1 MPDWEERMDTLDAG
15 HQARQ
20 RTLAYWLLVMC
31 VMVYVMVLIGGFTRL
46 TYSGLS
52 IVEWKPLTGWLPPLT
67 AEQWEAAFA
76 DYRRFPEYREINAGM
91 TLDEFRTIFLIEYFH
106 RLWGRLIGVVFLVP
120 FVFFF
125 ARGWIDS
132 RLLPRLLFMF
142 ILGGLQGALGWYM
155 VKSGLVDEPD
165 VSAYR
170 LTAHLAMAVVILGY
184 MLWVAMELLVPQ
196 GGLAAPDEAAGR
208 RRFAWGMVGLIFITI
223 LSGGLV
229 AGNNAGFAYN
239 TFPTMDGE
247 WIPSALFALEPFM
260 VNFFEDVTTV
270 QFDHRLLALATVTG
284 VLVFWMWARRAGTR
298 RRARL
303 AADLLAVTVLIQATL
318 GIATLLLIVPL
329 PLALLHQAG
338 AVALFGSA
346 LWAAFELRP
355 KPARI

>member
-1 MPDWEERMDTLDAG
+1 MNNLDAG
-15 HQARQ
+15 HMARQ
-20 RTLAYWLLVMC
+20 RALAYWLLAMC

-132 RLLPRLLFMF
+132 RLLPKLLFMF

-170 LTAHLAMAVVILGY
+170 LTAHLALAVAILGY
-184 MLWVAMELLVPQ
+184 MLWVAMELLGAH
-196 GGLAAPDEAAGR
+196 GGAAAPGGAAGR
-208 RRFAWGMVGLIFITI
+208 RRSAWGMVGLIFLTI
-223 LSGGLV
+223 VSGGLV

-247 WIPSALFALEPFM
+247 WIPGALFALEPFM
-260 VNFFEDVTTV
+260 INFFEDVTTV
-270 QFDHRLLALATVTG
+270 QFEHRLLALATVTG
-284 VLVFWMWARRAGTR
+284 VLVIWVWTRRAGMH

-303 AADLLAVTVLIQATL
+303 AVNIMALTVLIQATL

-329 PLALLHQAG
+329 PLALLHQGG

-346 LWAAFELRP
+346 LWTAFEFGREP
-355 KPARI
+355 GRN